1 MSFKISSNSNHS
13 KRPPFPGRTDVSQV
27 VVCDLA
33 VVLEF
38 LDLPL
43 ERDHPGSHSRD
54 DECRIFLPIFTL
66 VV

>member
-1 MSFKISSNSNHS
+1 MSE
-13 KRPPFPGRTDVSQV
+13 VA
-27 VVCDLA
+27 VCDLA

-43 ERDHPGSHSRD
+43 ERAHPCSHSRD

>member
-1 MSFKISSNSNHS
+1 MSE
-13 KRPPFPGRTDVSQV
+13 V

-43 ERDHPGSHSRD
+43 ERDHPGSRSRD